1 VKAPQDAGDV
11 AQMLGYEPGPWHL
24 VSLTVDGGHQR
35 GTATALCQYG
45 DPDGDDGLW
54 AVLFG
59 GVWCNPHDTFS
70 PAQLADW
77 WREARPQCIRQ
88 QREDA
93 DNAAADRA
101 ADMAEAF
108 A

>member
-1 VKAPQDAGDV
+1 MNAPHDAGTV
-11 AQMLGYEPGPWHL
+11 AQALGFEPGPWHL
-24 VSLTVDGGHQR
+24 VSVTVEGGHQR

-59 GVWCNPHDTFS
+59 GVWACPDTFS
-70 PAQLADW
+70 PAQLSDW
-77 WREARPQCIRQ
+77 WREARPQCILQ

-93 DNAAADRA
+93 QNFAE
-101 ADMAEAF
+101 DMA
-108 A
+108 